1 MTQKILLVI
10 CCLLGLGGAAWGQ
23 SQPLSS
29 PQSAEISVAIKQRLP
44 SRVAQVTIMDSIVMD
59 PRLQTLLTKFQQG
72 LKANPQYMLDMQ
84 KRAATQGPGA
94 IPYDKRLGMSAPE
107 LQELQALMAKRE
119 MRVAPSYAGAVTVS
133 EKEGVMRFAGTGR
146 LNLLN
151 EVWIDLAKNEVHF
164 LGHPLPYLKEVTV
177 AGAKNAFGSAWTAYE
192 WELAE
197 PASDTLEGLTLAK
210 LKTLDM
216 LLLQVQVGQLA
227 QTGKT
232 FLKLKG
238 TRVDKGIKKFSFDM
252 PLFFD

>member
-1 MTQKILLVI
+1 
-10 CCLLGLGGAAWGQ
+10 
-23 SQPLSS
+23 
-29 PQSAEISVAIKQRLP
+29 
-44 SRVAQVTIMDSIVMD
+44 MDSIVMN
-59 PRLQTLLTKFQQG
+59 PRLQALLTKFQRG

-84 KRAATQGPGA
+84 KRTATQGPGA
-94 IPYDKRLGMSAPE
+94 MPYDKRLGMTAPE

-119 MRVAPSYAGAVTVS
+119 IRVAPSYAGTVAVS
-133 EKEGVMRFAGTGR
+133 EKEGVIRFVGTGH
-146 LNLLN
+146 LSLLN

-177 AGAKNAFGSAWTAYE
+177 ADAKNAFGSAWTAYE

-197 PASDTLEGLTLAK
+197 PASDTLEGLTL
-210 LKTLDM
+210 DM

-227 QTGKT
+227 QTSKT

-238 TRVDKGIKKFSFDM
+238 TRVDKGVKKFSFDM

>member
-1 MTQKILLVI
+1 MTQKIRLVV
-10 CCLLGLGGAAWGQ
+10 CCWLGLWGAAWGQ
-23 SQPLSS
+23 SQPSPS
-29 PQSAEISVAIKQRLP
+29 PQSVAISVAIKQRLP
-44 SRVAQVTIMDSIVMD
+44 SRVAQVTIMDSIVMN
-59 PRLQTLLTKFQQG
+59 PRLQALLTKFQRG

-84 KRAATQGPGA
+84 KRTATQGPGA
-94 IPYDKRLGMSAPE
+94 MPYDKRLGMTAPE
-107 LQELQALMAKRE
+107 LQELQALTAKRE
-119 MRVAPSYAGAVTVS
+119 IRVAPSYAGTVAVS
-133 EKEGVMRFAGTGR
+133 EKEGVIRFVGTGH
-146 LNLLN
+146 LSLLN
-151 EVWIDLAKNEVHF
+151 EVWIDLAKNEVYF

-177 AGAKNAFGSAWTAYE
+177 ADAKNAFGSAWTAYE

-210 LKTLDM
+210 LRTLDM

-238 TRVDKGIKKFSFDM
+238 TRVDKGVKKFSFDT